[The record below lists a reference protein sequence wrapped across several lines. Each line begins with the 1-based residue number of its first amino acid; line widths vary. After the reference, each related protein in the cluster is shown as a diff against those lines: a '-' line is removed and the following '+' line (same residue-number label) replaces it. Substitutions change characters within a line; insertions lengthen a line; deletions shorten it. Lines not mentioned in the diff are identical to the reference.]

1 MKLHFYLTLFLP
13 LAGNDS
19 SGNPVFLK
27 DIWPLRA
34 DIQEVEQ
41 RFVIPAMFREV
52 YSKITEGNEAWNSLH
67 APESLLYPWDE
78 SSTYIKSPPF
88 LTNMVTGWTS
98 FSVLPLL
105 LVLHF

>member
-1 MKLHFYLTLFLP
+1 MEIKMCFYSAFFL
-13 LAGNDS
+13 LSVGNDA

-34 DIQEVEQ
+34 DIQAVEQ

-88 LTNMVTGWTS
+88 LKDMVRGHLS
-98 FSVLPLL
+98 LL
-105 LVLHF
+105 FLFL